1 MGKKREIRKQNN
13 RMSKHFGD
21 SIIDKSF
28 FFIKLFADG
37 SCVSCVWTF
46 FCLTDDKNAIVLTS
60 KKVLKLIS
68 RNPIN
73 FLTRDIN
80 RVVRHSDA
88 A

>member
-1 MGKKREIRKQNN
+1 MDRVLVV
-13 RMSKHFGD
+13 FG
-21 SIIDKSF
+21 
-28 FFIKLFADG
+28 L
-37 SCVSCVWTF
+37 

-73 FLTRDIN
+73 ILTRDIN